1 MEEAAWEVVKSEK
14 KMEQMEA
21 DLQQAKQDKERL
33 KAEMEEMWTTLR
45 EEVKIRRRAQGEAQ
59 VALSTLRELR
69 AQEQSRGG
77 EGMLEEGNAEIEE
90 SANLA
95 HEEHLRDCGYDS
107 DSFI

>member
-1 MEEAAWEVVKSEK
+1 
-14 KMEQMEA
+14 MEQMEA

-59 VALSTLRELR
+59 VALSTLRELH
-69 AQEQSRGG
+69 AQKQSRR
-77 EGMLEEGNAEIEE
+77 EGMLEEENAEMSE
-90 SANLA
+90 SDYLA

-107 DSFI
+107 DSFS

>member
-1 MEEAAWEVVKSEK
+1 
-14 KMEQMEA
+14 MEQMEA

-45 EEVKIRRRAQGEAQ
+45 EEVKIRRRAQGEAE
-59 VALSTLRELR
+59 VALSTLRELH
-69 AQEQSRGG
+69 AQKQSRR
-77 EGMLEEGNAEIEE
+77 EGMLEEENAEMSE
-90 SANLA
+90 SDYLA